1 MPKQFILS
9 IALLCSLARGHAE
22 EATLF
27 WEAGMPDTSI
37 TPIYTIKSSLD
48 IPLISAGAAW
58 DLYGFSQIGKK
69 DGTSPEQL
77 ANMKKSDINWFDRWA
92 VHPYSKHIDNL
103 SYVPFFVAMPL
114 PLAVFGLDNRMRKD
128 FWKLTFLYGE
138 AMVLTGVLYTSAV
151 HYVSR
156 ARPLVYETE
165 SPLETRRSSNSRNSF
180 FAGHVALVG
189 TSVFFIA
196 RAWSDYHPESHIKW
210 VFYGGA
216 SVITGLTAYWR
227 NKAGEHFPSDIALG
241 TAIGVAS
248 GLLTP
253 TLHRTRLIKNQRLS
267 ILPFT
272 STGSQGLALLYKL

>member
-1 MPKQFILS
+1 
-9 IALLCSLARGHAE
+9 
-22 EATLF
+22 
-27 WEAGMPDTSI
+27 MPDTSI

-69 DGTSPEQL
+69 DGTSLDEL
-77 ANMKKSDINWFDRWA
+77 ANLKKSDINWFDRWA

-253 TLHRTRLIKNQRLS
+253 TLHRTRLIRNQRLS

-272 STGSQGLALLYKL
+272 SSGSQGLALLYKL

>member
-1 MPKQFILS
+1 MPKQLILS
-9 IALLCSLARGHAE
+9 IALQCSILTGFCKEIPAFSNPEMA
-22 EATLF
+22 
-27 WEAGMPDTSI
+27 DTSI
-37 TPIYTIKSSLD
+37 TPIYTIKPSVD
-48 IPLISAGAAW
+48 IPLIGAGAAW

-69 DGTSPEQL
+69 DGTSPEKIASL
-77 ANMKKSDINWFDRWA
+77 KISDINWFDRWA
-92 VHPYSKHIDNL
+92 VHPYSKHVDNL
-103 SYVPFFVAMPL
+103 SYMPFYVAMPL
-114 PLAVFGLDNRMRKD
+114 PLAVFGLDSRMRKD

-151 HYVSR
+151 HYASR
-156 ARPLVYETE
+156 LRPLVYEAT
-165 SPLETRRSSNSRNSF
+165 SPMETRISSNSRNSF

-196 RAWSDYHPESHIKW
+196 RVYADYHPESHIKW

-216 SVITGLTAYWR
+216 SVLTGLTAYWR
-227 NKAGEHFPSDIALG
+227 NRAGEHFPSDIALG

-253 TLHRTRLIKNQRLS
+253 TLHRTKLIRNQRLS

-272 STGSQGLALLYKL
+272 SSGSQGLAVLYKL